1 MGKFF
6 AGRVLAITIAT
17 VSSVAMGHEEFRVI
31 GTLLTHSE
39 TMIEVA
45 ARDGATRTIKVDR
58 QTLVT
63 QDTQPTEVSA
73 LEDGMTLVI
82 DAYGD
87 TMDDLLALEI
97 RIVPPIED

>member
-1 MGKFF
+1 MEKLL
-6 AGRVLAITIAT
+6 AGTVLSTVIAMMSSAAIA
-17 VSSVAMGHEEFRVI
+17 HEEFRVI
-31 GTLLTHSE
+31 GTLVTHTE

-58 QTLVT
+58 QTVVT
-63 QDTQPTEVSA
+63 QDAQSREVSA
-73 LEDGMTLVI
+73 LEDGMTLVV